1 MESPYQTAKCQLTTA
16 DCLLSTAYCQDL
28 KPIRHVAQQ
37 MTKCSMPALIKSMTF
52 SAHAQKYFGI
62 QYLAVSSSSWQY
74 LVSNLQLTVGCRV
87 WNSIIMHRSRI
98 P

>member
-1 MESPYQTAKCQLTTA
+1 MEFPYQTAKCQLTTA

-28 KPIRHVAQQ
+28 KPRHVAQQ
-37 MTKCSMPALIKSMTF
+37 MTKCLMPALIKSMTF

-62 QYLAVSSSSWQY
+62 LYLAVSSSSWQY

-87 WNSIIMHRSRI
+87 WNSIIMRRSRI